1 MDKNK
6 TQDSETSIIPP
17 KYVDIVEDVFHAIL
31 AISLLGIGIGAFFYS
46 GKRLIETQPF
56 FPNGMIQGVN
66 DILFIVIILE
76 ILRTVISRFTDG
88 VYQLDKFLIIG
99 VIAAVRHI
107 LTVGA
112 SLTLES
118 GKSDTAFERS
128 IYEMG
133 LNALIVVV
141 SVLPRSNCNGQS
153 IFTPSSSAAAI
164 AHLGFLII
172 ALARNTASA
181 FPDEMI
187 SSACLASVINPTA
200 DVGISAPCLIA

>member
-1 MDKNK
+1 MAKNEVGDGEK
-6 TQDSETSIIPP
+6 SIIPAR
-17 KYVDIVEDVFHAIL
+17 YVDVVEDVFHALL
-31 AISLLGIGIGAFFYS
+31 AISLLGIGIAAFFYS
-46 GKRLIETQPF
+46 GKRLLETQPF

-133 LNALIVVV
+133 LNAIIVVALV
-141 SVLPRSNCNGQS
+141 FA
-153 IFTPSSSAAAI
+153 IFLSKSA
-164 AHLGFLII
+164 H
-172 ALARNTASA
+172 RNR
-181 FPDEMI
+181 
-187 SSACLASVINPTA
+187 
-200 DVGISAPCLIA
+200 

>member
-1 MDKNK
+1 MNEKEK
-6 TQDSETSIIPP
+6 ISAETSIIPI
-17 KYVDIVEDVFHAIL
+17 KFVDMVEDIFHAIL
-31 AISLLGIGIGAFFYS
+31 AVTLFIIGVFAFFYS
-46 GKRLIETQPF
+46 VRRLFETAPF

-118 GKSDTAFERS
+118 SKSDTAFERS

-133 LNALIVVV
+133 LNALIVVALV
-141 SVLPRSNCNGQS
+141 FA
-153 IFTPSSSAAAI
+153 IFLSKAA
-164 AHLGFLII
+164 H
-172 ALARNTASA
+172 RNKK
-181 FPDEMI
+181 
-187 SSACLASVINPTA
+187 
-200 DVGISAPCLIA
+200 

>member
-1 MDKNK
+1 MAKKGNLDI
-6 TQDSETSIIPP
+6 ETSILPL
-17 KYVDIVEDVFHAIL
+17 KYVDLIEDVFHAIL
-31 AISLLGIGIGAFFYS
+31 ALVLFGIGIGAFFYS
-46 GKRLIETQPF
+46 IKRLIETQPF

-66 DILFIVIILE
+66 DVLFIVIILE

-118 GKSDTAFERS
+118 TKTDAAFRRS

-133 LNALIVVV
+133 LNAGIVVALV
-141 SVLPRSNCNGQS
+141 FAIFLSKSAHRRKSN
-153 IFTPSSSAAAI
+153 
-164 AHLGFLII
+164 
-172 ALARNTASA
+172 
-181 FPDEMI
+181 D
-187 SSACLASVINPTA
+187 
-200 DVGISAPCLIA
+200 

>member
-1 MDKNK
+1 MADKK
-6 TQDSETSIIPP
+6 TERVETSILPL
-17 KYVDIVEDVFHAIL
+17 KYVDLVEDIFHAVL
-31 AISLLGIGIGAFFYS
+31 AIALFAIGVGAFFFS
-46 GKRLIETQPF
+46 IKRLVDTAPF

-88 VYQLDKFLIIG
+88 VFQLDKFLIIG

-118 GKSDTAFERS
+118 SKSNEAFNRS

-133 LNALIVVV
+133 LNALIVVALV
-141 SVLPRSNCNGQS
+141 FA
-153 IFTPSSSAAAI
+153 IFLSKAA
-164 AHLGFLII
+164 H
-172 ALARNTASA
+172 RNRQ
-181 FPDEMI
+181 
-187 SSACLASVINPTA
+187 
-200 DVGISAPCLIA
+200 

>member
-1 MDKNK
+1 MAKNES
-6 TQDSETSIIPP
+6 QDGEKSIIPA
-17 KYVDIVEDVFHAIL
+17 KYVDVVEDVFHAIL

-118 GKSDTAFERS
+118 GKSDSAFERS

-133 LNALIVVV
+133 LNAIIVVAL
-141 SVLPRSNCNGQS
+141 VLA
-153 IFTPSSSAAAI
+153 IFLSKSA
-164 AHLGFLII
+164 H
-172 ALARNTASA
+172 RNR
-181 FPDEMI
+181 
-187 SSACLASVINPTA
+187 
-200 DVGISAPCLIA
+200 

>member
-1 MDKNK
+1 MAKNES
-6 TQDSETSIIPP
+6 QDGEKSIIPA
-17 KYVDIVEDVFHAIL
+17 KYVDVVEDVFHALL
-31 AISLLGIGIGAFFYS
+31 AISLLGIGIAAFFYS
-46 GKRLIETQPF
+46 GKRLLETQPF

-133 LNALIVVV
+133 LNAIIVVALV
-141 SVLPRSNCNGQS
+141 FA
-153 IFTPSSSAAAI
+153 IFLSKSA
-164 AHLGFLII
+164 H
-172 ALARNTASA
+172 RNR
-181 FPDEMI
+181 
-187 SSACLASVINPTA
+187 
-200 DVGISAPCLIA
+200 

>member
-1 MDKNK
+1 MAKENK
-6 TQDSETSIIPP
+6 SERIETSILPV
-17 KYVDIVEDVFHAIL
+17 KYVDLVEDVFHAIL
-31 AISLLGIGIGAFFYS
+31 AISLFVIGIGAFFYS
-46 GKRLIETQPF
+46 IKRLIETTPF

-112 SLTLES
+112 SLTIES
-118 GKSDTAFERS
+118 GKSDQAFDRA

-133 LNALIVVV
+133 LNAGIVVALV
-141 SVLPRSNCNGQS
+141 FAFFLSK
-153 IFTPSSSAAAI
+153 SA
-164 AHLGFLII
+164 LRG
-172 ALARNTASA
+172 SK
-181 FPDEMI
+181 
-187 SSACLASVINPTA
+187 
-200 DVGISAPCLIA
+200 

>member
-1 MDKNK
+1 MAHN
-6 TQDSETSIIPP
+6 TEEHVETSILPL
-17 KYVDIVEDVFHAIL
+17 KYVDFIEDIFHAVL
-31 AISLLGIGIGAFFYS
+31 ALALFVIGVGAFVFS
-46 GKRLIETQPF
+46 IKRLIETAPF

-118 GKSDTAFERS
+118 GKSDQAFDRA
-128 IYEMG
+128 IFEMG
-133 LNALIVVV
+133 LNALIV
-141 SVLPRSNCNGQS
+141 
-153 IFTPSSSAAAI
+153 
-164 AHLGFLII
+164 I
-172 ALARNTASA
+172 ALVFAIFLSKSA
-181 FPDEMI
+181 HRKRDLHE
-187 SSACLASVINPTA
+187 S
-200 DVGISAPCLIA
+200 

>member
-1 MDKNK
+1 MAKNELQEGEK
-6 TQDSETSIIPP
+6 SIIPS

-66 DILFIVIILE
+66 DILFILIILE

-133 LNALIVVV
+133 LNALIVVALV
-141 SVLPRSNCNGQS
+141 FAIFLSKSAHRS
-153 IFTPSSSAAAI
+153 
-164 AHLGFLII
+164 
-172 ALARNTASA
+172 R
-181 FPDEMI
+181 
-187 SSACLASVINPTA
+187 
-200 DVGISAPCLIA
+200 

>member
-1 MDKNK
+1 MADKK
-6 TQDSETSIIPP
+6 TERVETSILPL
-17 KYVDIVEDVFHAIL
+17 KYVDLVEDIFHAVL
-31 AISLLGIGIGAFFYS
+31 AIALFAIGVGAFFFS
-46 GKRLIETQPF
+46 IKRLVETAPF

-88 VYQLDKFLIIG
+88 VFQLDKFLIIG

-118 GKSDTAFERS
+118 SKSNEAFNRS

-133 LNALIVVV
+133 LNALIVVALV
-141 SVLPRSNCNGQS
+141 FA
-153 IFTPSSSAAAI
+153 IFLSKAA
-164 AHLGFLII
+164 H
-172 ALARNTASA
+172 RKRT
-181 FPDEMI
+181 
-187 SSACLASVINPTA
+187 
-200 DVGISAPCLIA
+200 

>member
-1 MDKNK
+1 MSKNEK
-6 TQDSETSIIPP
+6 ERVETSILPL
-17 KYVDIVEDVFHAIL
+17 KYVDAVEDVFHAIL
-31 AISLLGIGIGAFFYS
+31 AIALLIIGIGAFYFS
-46 GKRLIETQPF
+46 IERLITTAPF

-112 SLTLES
+112 SLTLQT
-118 GKSDTAFERS
+118 GKSDEAFERA

-133 LNALIVVV
+133 LNAIIVVALV
-141 SVLPRSNCNGQS
+141 FA
-153 IFTPSSSAAAI
+153 IFLSKSA
-164 AHLGFLII
+164 H
-172 ALARNTASA
+172 RNK
-181 FPDEMI
+181 
-187 SSACLASVINPTA
+187 
-200 DVGISAPCLIA
+200 

>member
-1 MDKNK
+1 MAKEEKDRV
-6 TQDSETSIIPP
+6 ETSILPL
-17 KYVDIVEDVFHAIL
+17 KYVDLVEDIFHAVL
-31 AISLLGIGIGAFFYS
+31 AIALFAIGVGAFIFS
-46 GKRLIETQPF
+46 IKRLLETAPF

-118 GKSDTAFERS
+118 GKSDTAFERA
-128 IYEMG
+128 IFEMG
-133 LNALIVVV
+133 LNALIVVALV
-141 SVLPRSNCNGQS
+141 FA
-153 IFTPSSSAAAI
+153 IFMSKSAHRKAK
-164 AHLGFLII
+164 
-172 ALARNTASA
+172 
-181 FPDEMI
+181 
-187 SSACLASVINPTA
+187 
-200 DVGISAPCLIA
+200 

>member
-1 MDKNK
+1 VIAGGLPLTMAEKKDIKK
-6 TQDSETSIIPP
+6 IDEVETSILPLR
-17 KYVDIVEDVFHAIL
+17 YVDLIEDVFHAIL
-31 AISLLGIGIGAFFYS
+31 ALALLVIGVGAFFFS
-46 GKRLIETQPF
+46 IKRLVQTAPF

-118 GKSDTAFERS
+118 GKSDEAFRRA

-133 LNALIVVV
+133 LNAGIVVALV
-141 SVLPRSNCNGQS
+141 FAFFLSK
-153 IFTPSSSAAAI
+153 SA
-164 AHLGFLII
+164 LRG
-172 ALARNTASA
+172 SKK
-181 FPDEMI
+181 
-187 SSACLASVINPTA
+187 
-200 DVGISAPCLIA
+200 

>member
-1 MDKNK
+1 MSKESSSEEK
-6 TQDSETSIIPP
+6 QVETSILPI
-17 KYVDIVEDVFHAIL
+17 KYVDLIEDVFHAVLALALL
-31 AISLLGIGIGAFFYS
+31 AIGVGAFFFS
-46 GKRLIETQPF
+46 IKRLIQTDPF

-118 GKSDTAFERS
+118 GKSDEAFRRA

-133 LNALIVVV
+133 LNAGIVVALV
-141 SVLPRSNCNGQS
+141 FAFFLSK
-153 IFTPSSSAAAI
+153 SA
-164 AHLGFLII
+164 LRGYKK
-172 ALARNTASA
+172 
-181 FPDEMI
+181 
-187 SSACLASVINPTA
+187 
-200 DVGISAPCLIA
+200 

>member
-1 MDKNK
+1 MANNPDKK
-6 TQDSETSIIPP
+6 YVETSIIPI
-17 KYVDIVEDVFHAIL
+17 KYVDFVEDIFHAIL
-31 AISLLGIGIGAFFYS
+31 ALSLFIIGIGAFFYS
-46 GKRLIETQPF
+46 IKRLIETAPF

-118 GKSDTAFERS
+118 GKSDQAFNRA

-133 LNALIVVV
+133 LNAGIVVALV
-141 SVLPRSNCNGQS
+141 FAFFLSK
-153 IFTPSSSAAAI
+153 SA
-164 AHLGFLII
+164 LRG
-172 ALARNTASA
+172 RK
-181 FPDEMI
+181 
-187 SSACLASVINPTA
+187 
-200 DVGISAPCLIA
+200 